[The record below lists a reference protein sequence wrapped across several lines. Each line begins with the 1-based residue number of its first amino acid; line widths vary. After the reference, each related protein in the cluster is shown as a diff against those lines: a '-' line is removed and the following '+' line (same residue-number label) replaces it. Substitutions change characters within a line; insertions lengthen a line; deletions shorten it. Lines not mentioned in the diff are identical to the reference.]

1 MRLFE
6 AKHILKKNGYIVES
20 MGKSGLIIVDA
31 DDDSFFDNFPF
42 YDGVIGDYDE
52 FFADKFEEDPD
63 LEDKLASFQDKIIK
77 EVKRCGKTIC
87 NSDTGCILK
96 VNKNLGIQF
105 SVVYDKSTG
114 RLLACGIADGET
126 AEGEL
131 YSEFMPRVI
140 GKLTDIKKIVD
151 YFKTL

>member
-20 MGKSGLIIVDA
+20 MDKSGLIIVDA

-131 YSEFMPRVI
+131 DSEFMPRVI